1 MSLMKTFLQGG
12 TIKPLVKLLRVKME
26 QKQKL
31 LLGEEI
37 NSHVTDHLMAGIEE
51 IAGQRGEHYF
61 RVCSQSHQEQLF
73 LLVTSNETLVL
84 KYKWCGS

>member
-1 MSLMKTFLQGG
+1 M
-12 TIKPLVKLLRVKME
+12 KLLRVKME
-26 QKQKL
+26 EKQKL

-61 RVCSQSHQEQLF
+61 RVSS
-73 LLVTSNETLVL
+73 SM
-84 KYKWCGS
+84 